1 MAGDAG
7 VGVGKVKG
15 KKGGEPAEGAGR
27 VIMIGSA
34 EDEGVVGA
42 AVGAGRARAGA
53 KHGGS
58 LCVKARASL
67 RWGERRHRGDTGHR
81 HGGCWGD
88 YSRCGRM
95 SSGCDERTLWMRA
108 MRRGEGQRLVTP
120 LAVLAAR

>member
-7 VGVGKVKG
+7 VSVGKVKG

-27 VIMIGSA
+27 VIMVGGA

-58 LCVKARASL
+58 LCEGPGVPAVGRAAAP
-67 RWGERRHRGDTGHR
+67 GRHRT
-81 HGGCWGD
+81 
-88 YSRCGRM
+88 
-95 SSGCDERTLWMRA
+95 
-108 MRRGEGQRLVTP
+108 
-120 LAVLAAR
+120 